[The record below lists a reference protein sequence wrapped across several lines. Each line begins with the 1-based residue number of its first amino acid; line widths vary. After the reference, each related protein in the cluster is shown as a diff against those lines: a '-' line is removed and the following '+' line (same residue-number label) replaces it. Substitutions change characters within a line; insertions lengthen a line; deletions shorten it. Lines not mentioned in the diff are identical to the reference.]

1 MTKALGNLF
10 TGLGYFSQCTS
21 YSLHFP
27 KFPKQINRMEK
38 VNIQDK
44 FSLFKDHWNPRVVA
58 ELNGQM
64 VKLARLKGPF
74 VWHSHQD
81 EDELFFVIQ
90 GTLQLEFRD
99 RTITLDQGE
108 MMVIPRGTEHRPVA
122 EEEVLVMLFEPAS
135 TLNTG
140 DLEVNGLTRDELDRI

>member
-1 MTKALGNLF
+1 
-10 TGLGYFSQCTS
+10 
-21 YSLHFP
+21 
-27 KFPKQINRMEK
+27 MEK

-99 RTITLDQGE
+99 RTIALEQGE

-140 DLEVNGLTRDELDRI
+140 DLEVEGLTRDELDHI